1 MKHNRIAYALA
12 LAVAGTVLVT
22 GCKKKEEAAPAP
34 APVAIEPAP
43 AVVEAPAIS
52 FISLSV
58 GNAAAEDKSVA
69 AVAAFTPADPIIVSV
84 RTDGTSSNATVAANL
99 TYQDGQ
105 SVGPEQ
111 TQSIST
117 DGPETTNFTFTN
129 ANPWPAGKYTATVTL
144 NGNPAGTQEVEVK

>member
-1 MKHNRIAYALA
+1 MKYNRIAYALVLA
-12 LAVAGTVLVT
+12 LAGTVLIT

-43 AVVEAPAIS
+43 APVEAPAIR
-52 FISLSV
+52 FVNLAV

-69 AVAAFTPADPIIVSV
+69 AVAVFAPADPIIVSV
-84 RTDGTSSNATVAANL
+84 RTDGASSNAAVAASL

-111 TQSIST
+111 SQSIST

-129 ANPWPAGKYTATVTL
+129 ANPWPAGTYTATVTL
-144 NGNPAGTQEVEVK
+144 NGSPAGTQEIEVR